1 MEVHFQDKLADMF
14 VFVFAKEIF
23 GQHFKSFVGC
33 SIAVLQLFD
42 LVEEFNDVA
51 TNIFQLH
58 F

>member
-1 MEVHFQDKLADMF
+1 VPFQDKLADMF

-42 LVEEFNDVA
+42 LIEEFNDVA